1 VREPFFHAEG
11 AALPMLQ
18 RRAAGRNLAGG
29 PGFFILQQ
37 AGNRLR
43 EPGEKL
49 RKRTGD
55 VSLARHDLGSNCADV

>member
-1 VREPFFHAEG
+1 
-11 AALPMLQ
+11 MLR

-55 VSLARHDLGSNCADV
+55 VSLAGHDLGSDCADV